1 MSNEAAHPRGES
13 LRVTAQIGLCLVPAV
28 LSSTF
33 LVSHLFAQDT
43 RFHNAPASSRQ
54 QKNPYAGQTAA
65 VSAGA
70 RLYALNC
77 RSCHGI
83 NGRGTGNIPPLSR
96 GAVQTAP
103 DGEVFWFIT
112 KGSVDNGMPSW
123 ASLSEQKRWQ
133 IVSYIKSLKNS
144 QPAKTDAAPPPS
156 STAAPTRAPA
166 PAPAFTDFRFEQP
179 GKIHKITVQDLPAPY
194 ATRSAS
200 NGPDLVARPSNAW
213 PKAPEGFSVQQF
225 ATGLENPRALRT
237 APNGDIFLAESSSGT
252 IKVFRGITSDGKAQQ
267 SAIFASG
274 LNQPY
279 GIAFYPPGDN
289 PQWVYIGNTDSV
301 VRFPYHS
308 GSLKADGVAQ
318 HIADLP
324 HAEGHWTRDSILPRR
339 QKDVR
344 CSRIGIECR

>member
-144 QPAKTDAAPPPS
+144 QPAKTDAARPPS

-237 APNGDIFLAESSSGT
+237 APNGDIFLAESSSET

-324 HAEGHWTRDSILPRR
+324 HAEGHWTRDIQFSP
-339 QKDVR
+339 D
-344 CSRIGIECR
+344 G